1 MKKIYYLCI
10 LICMCIISC
19 TEEKF
24 GPTDQDGSAPTIISN
39 INTENL
45 PGGAK
50 ITYDVPA
57 DPNLLYVEA
66 EYIAS
71 NGKLANVRASHYT
84 NTLTIE
90 GLGSTDDKEIKLY
103 SVGKNEKRSEPIVT
117 VIQPLTPP
125 VIDVYYTLDVAE
137 DFGGVTISYTN
148 EHKANIAIIVT
159 TKNDLG
165 DDVVADIH
173 YTSQEAGQFS
183 IRGYSADPREFTV
196 QIRDKWENFSNK
208 LTTTVTPWY
217 ETELDKTRFREVK
230 LPTDALQYSN
240 VPMSN
245 LWSNSLEGGSSASN
259 RGTAWYRTTNGS
271 GIPHHFTFE
280 LGVTAKLS
288 RYVQHQRGV
297 VTPSEHYLVYSAG
310 NPRYWEVWGAT
321 HPDPSGSWE
330 GWTKLLDG
338 TSLKPSGLPLNE
350 NSDEDMAY
358 ALAGEEF
365 NFPLDAPPVRYI
377 RIKILGTWGLTD
389 YMHIGELTFFGEVVN

>member
-1 MKKIYYLCI
+1 M
-10 LICMCIISC
+10 SC
-19 TEEKF
+19 KEEKF
-24 GPTDQDGSAPTIISN
+24 GPTIEEGSTPAMISN
-39 INTENL
+39 VSTENM
-45 PGGAK
+45 PGGAR
-50 ITYDVPA
+50 ITYNVPA

-71 NGKLANVRASHYT
+71 NGQLANVRASHYT

-90 GLGSTDDKEIKLY
+90 GLGSTNDKEIKLY

-117 VIQPLTPP
+117 VIHPLTPP
-125 VIDVYYTLDVAE
+125 VIEVFNSLDLKE
-137 DFGGVTISYTN
+137 DFGGISINFVN

-165 DDVVADIH
+165 DEVVADIH
-173 YTSQEAGQFS
+173 YTSREGGRFAL
-183 IRGYSADPREFTV
+183 RGYPSDPRDFSV

-208 LTTTVTPWY
+208 LDTTVTPIY
-217 ETELDKTRFREVK
+217 EMEMNKAKFREVK
-230 LPTDALQYSN
+230 LPTDALQWSN
-240 VPMSN
+240 IPMTN
-245 LWSNSLEGGSSASN
+245 LWSNSLVGGSAVSN
-259 RGTAWYRTTNGS
+259 RGTAWYRTANGS

-288 RYVQHQRGV
+288 RYIQHQRGV
-297 VTPSEHYLVYSAG
+297 ISEPELVYNAG

-330 GWTKLLDG
+330 GWTKLLDC
-338 TSLKPSGLPLNE
+338 TSIKPSGQPLTQ
-350 NSDEDMAY
+350 NSDEDVAY

-365 NFPLDAPPVRYI
+365 EFPFDAPPVRYI

-389 YMHIGELTFFGEVVN
+389 FMHIGELTFFGEVVN

>member
-1 MKKIYYLCI
+1 MNKIHYFSL

-19 TEEKF
+19 KEEKF
-24 GPTDQDGSAPTIISN
+24 GPSLKDGSAPAMVSN
-39 INTENL
+39 ISTENL

-50 ITYDVPA
+50 ITYDVPP

-66 EYIAS
+66 EYVAS

-90 GLGSTDDKEIKLY
+90 GLGSTDGKEIKLY
-103 SVGKNEKRSEPIVT
+103 SVGKNEKRSEPLATI
-117 VIQPLTPP
+117 IHPLTPP
-125 VIDVYYTLDVAE
+125 IAEVFNSLNLKE
-137 DFGGVTISYTN
+137 DFGGVSIDFAN

-165 DDVVADIH
+165 DEVVADIH
-173 YTSQEAGQFS
+173 YTSREAGQFS
-183 IRGYSADPREFTV
+183 IRGYPADPREFTV
-196 QIRDKWENFSNK
+196 QIRDKWENFSNR

-217 ETELDKTRFREVK
+217 ETELDKTKFREVK
-230 LPTDALQYSN
+230 LPTDAVQYSN

-245 LWSNSLEGGSSASN
+245 LWSNSLEGGSSPSN
-259 RGTAWYRTTNGS
+259 RGTAWYRTENGS

-280 LGVTAKLS
+280 LGATAKLS
-288 RYVQHQRGV
+288 RYIQHQRGV
-297 VTPSEHYLVYSAG
+297 VSEPTLVYNAG
-310 NPRYWEVWGAT
+310 NPRHWEVWGAT
-321 HPDPSGSWE
+321 HPDPAGSWE

-338 TSLKPSGLPLNE
+338 TSVKPSGLPLPDY
-350 NSDEDMAY
+350 SDEDAAF

-365 NFPLDAPPVRYI
+365 DFPLDAPPVRYI

-389 YMHIGELTFFGEVVN
+389 FMHIGELTFFGEVVH